1 MYNIKVIFS
10 SIWRNNKMTD
20 FLTFAMMGATDA
32 SAQQGGLKDTM
43 PMLIMMAVL
52 FGAMYFFTIR
62 PQKKQQKM
70 EQEIRE
76 NTQIGD
82 EITTIGGICGKVVS
96 VKDDTIVIET
106 GSDRV
111 KIKFKK
117 YAIQT
122 NHTANEK
129 IQAQREAA
137 KAAMMEKKAKKSKKD
152 KDAE

>member
-1 MYNIKVIFS
+1 
-10 SIWRNNKMTD
+10 MTE
-20 FLTFAMMGATDA
+20 FLTFAMMPASGTEGAGN
-32 SAQQGGLKDTM
+32 GGGMTM
-43 PMLIMMAVL
+43 IIMIVAMFAL
-52 FGAMYFFTIR
+52 MYFTIIR

-82 EITTIGGICGKVVS
+82 EITTIGGICGKVVA

-129 IQAQREAA
+129 YQAERDAARAEMEAKRA
-137 KAAMMEKKAKKSKKD
+137 EKKSKKSKKD
-152 KDAE
+152 EE

>member
-1 MYNIKVIFS
+1 MYDLLS
-10 SIWRNNKMTD
+10 
-20 FLTFAMMGATDA
+20 LAMATTA
-32 SAQQGGLKDTM
+32 EGTESGSPM
-43 PMLIMMAVL
+43 PMVIMMVAL
-52 FGAMYFFTIR
+52 FAAMYFFTIR

-96 VKDDTIVIET
+96 VKDDAVVIET

-129 IQAQREAA
+129 VQAEREAA
-137 KAAMMEKKAKKSKKD
+137 KAAMQEKKAKKSKKD
-152 KDAE
+152 DKKDAE

>member
-1 MYNIKVIFS
+1 
-10 SIWRNNKMTD
+10 MTE
-20 FLTFAMMGATDA
+20 FLTFAMMGA
-32 SAQQGGLKDTM
+32 SADGAQGGAGGSSM
-43 PMLIMMAVL
+43 MIIMIVAMFAL
-52 FGAMYFFTIR
+52 MYFTTIR

-129 IQAQREAA
+129 IQAERDAA
-137 KAAMMEKKAKKSKKD
+137 KAQMEAKRAEKKSKKSKKD
-152 KDAE
+152 EE